1 MTTQSTTKRT
11 ETGGKARR
19 SVLLALV
26 LGAALAA
33 LVGLAGTAQQADA
46 AFTEKVVF
54 ASNRTTGTG
63 VNNPTGDS
71 EIFKMNLDGTNV
83 RQLTT
88 NKVTDFGPVLS
99 PDKTKVAYNSL
110 GIQTSNP
117 EGEYEV
123 YVMNASDGTAKKN
136 LTNNRADVYDY
147 YPHFSPGG
155 KKIAYTSSGKR
166 ATNPEGDAEVYL
178 MSSLDG
184 SAKKNLT
191 NNGVEVPGDNPVDD
205 YVSDFSPTGERIAY
219 VSWGKQG
226 SNPEGEGEVYRMNA
240 LDGSAKKN
248 LTNNG
253 DGLDDYYAVFSPDG
267 KTIAYESSGV
277 QTSNSEGDHEIYRMN
292 ALDGSAKK
300 NLTNS
305 GDGVNDSYPDFSPGG
320 KKISYMTSGQQTSNL
335 EGDSEVYSMRSL
347 DGTGQKNLSNNGDGV
362 HDRYPFFVSSDSTRI
377 FYESE
382 GIQPSNL
389 QGDQEIYRLNASDGT
404 GQKNLTDSDSYD
416 GVYPD

>member
-1 MTTQSTTKRT
+1 MTTQTTTKST

-26 LGAALAA
+26 LGAALAV
-33 LVGLAGTAQQADA
+33 LVALAGTAQQADA

-54 ASNRTTGTG
+54 ASDRTTGTG

-71 EIFKMNLDGTNV
+71 EIFKMNADGTGV

-136 LTNNRADVYDY
+136 LTNNRANVYDY
-147 YPHFSPGG
+147 YPLFSPGG
-155 KKIAYTSSGKR
+155 KKIAYTSYGKR
-166 ATNPEGDAEVYL
+166 ASNPEGDTEVYL
-178 MSSLDG
+178 MSTLDG
-184 SAKKNLT
+184 SGQKNLT
-191 NNGVEVPGDNPVDD
+191 NNGIEVPGDNPVDD
-205 YVSDFSPTGERIAY
+205 YVSDFSPTGDRIAY
-219 VSWGKQG
+219 VSWGKQT

-240 LDGSAKKN
+240 LDGTAKKN
-248 LTNNG
+248 LTNNR
-253 DGLDDYYAVFSPDG
+253 DGLDDHYAVFSPDG
-267 KTIAYESSGV
+267 KTIAYESSGA
-277 QTSNSEGDHEIYRMN
+277 QTSNSEGDKEIYRMS
-292 ALDGSAKK
+292 ALDGTAKK
-300 NLTNS
+300 NLTNN
-305 GDGVNDSYPDFSPGG
+305 GLNVNDYFPAFSPGG

-335 EGDSEVYSMRSL
+335 EGDSEVYVMSAL
-347 DGTGQKNLSNNGDGV
+347 DGMGQKNLSNNGDGI
-362 HDRYPFFVSSDSTRI
+362 HDRYPFFSSDGTRI

-416 GVYPD
+416 GVFPD